1 MTTAEERTR
10 QRPADECADGTC
22 PFSPEIRRFT
32 DDIVGL
38 HSRLSFGRLPQA
50 LDGPPLYLSG
60 DTGDGLLTV
69 TMRESQVPARYM
81 NGILGFRLAQYLKL
95 GLISDELVY
104 QEALFHE
111 PATKPHTVENLH
123 TVTLD
128 AAGGRIVGY
137 IGLVCSLDEKTMPLD
152 SPRRSRFPSESAHH
166 VDLVS
171 RFAAPDVS
179 SHQVYEIKRF
189 VRDVDMDRG
198 EQRWRV
204 PWHLILGLGSAVLAG
219 GDEFRLLLGDSK
231 EHGALRH
238 FRLIGFDPVV
248 IENTEPRL
256 PPTELM
262 WPSYTQEVNAKPF
275 VAPVPDD
282 LDACLRMI
290 RAGLAAGSGRSE
302 RELAARLSARRRA
315 REQGGRGSQQTAKE
329 S

>member
-1 MTTAEERTR
+1 
-10 QRPADECADGTC
+10 
-22 PFSPEIRRFT
+22 
-32 DDIVGL
+32 
-38 HSRLSFGRLPQA
+38 
-50 LDGPPLYLSG
+50 
-60 DTGDGLLTV
+60 
-69 TMRESQVPARYM
+69 M

-111 PATKPHTVENLH
+111 PASKPHTVENLH

-128 AAGGRIVGY
+128 ANSGRIVGY
-137 IGLVCSLDEKTMPLD
+137 IGLVCSLDDKPMPLD

-189 VRDVDMDRG
+189 VRDVEMERG
-198 EQRWRV
+198 DQRWRV
-204 PWHLILGLGSAVLAG
+204 PWHLILGLGSAVVVA
-219 GDEFRLLLGDSK
+219 GDEFRLFLGDSK

-248 IENTEPRL
+248 IENTEPKL
-256 PPTELM
+256 PRSELM

-275 VAPVPDD
+275 VALRPED
-282 LDACLRMI
+282 LDSYMRVI
-290 RAGLAAGSGRSE
+290 RTGIAADSGQSE
-302 RELAARLSARRRA
+302 RELAARLSAQRRA
-315 REQGGRGSQQTAKE
+315 REPGGRGSQQTAE
-329 S
+329 ET